1 MPRKRTAQRVYI
13 WRKLKRLQA
22 LLIDGA
28 IWVLPATPRTREEF
42 QWLAAEIIELGGQA
56 TLWEAHA
63 LQVGRDQSLQ
73 DEFLDQANAR
83 YRKLLDELGQGRYDL
98 ALLARRYRQ
107 IKAQDYFD
115 SELGQRVR
123 EALLFARRRLSV

>member
-28 IWVLPATPRTREEF
+28 MWVLPATPRTREEF

-73 DEFLDQANAR
+73 DAFLDQANAR
-83 YRKLLDELGQGRYDL
+83 YRKLLDEL
-98 ALLARRYRQ
+98 AL
-107 IKAQDYFD
+107 
-115 SELGQRVR
+115 QRHFVKDHR
-123 EALLFARRRLSV
+123 GAPSCPCDEIGKRHSSVAG